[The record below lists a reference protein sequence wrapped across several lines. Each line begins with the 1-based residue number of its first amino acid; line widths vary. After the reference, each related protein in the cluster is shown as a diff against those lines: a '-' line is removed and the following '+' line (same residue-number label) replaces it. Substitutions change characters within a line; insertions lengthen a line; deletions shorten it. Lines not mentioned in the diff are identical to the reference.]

1 MNTKGKTEDIIK
13 KQDMVRKSIVK
24 QYVEYRKIRN
34 FTQEDLANMM
44 GVKRPNI
51 SRFETGQYNP
61 TLDLM
66 VKIAECLDLEI
77 EISLVNKLGDG
88 EENGR
93 K

>member
-1 MNTKGKTEDIIK
+1 MNTKGKREDIIK
-13 KQDMVRKSIVK
+13 KQDLVRKNIVK
-24 QYVEYRKIRN
+24 QYIEYRKSRN

-88 EENGR
+88 E
-93 K
+93 

>member
-24 QYVEYRKIRN
+24 QYVKYRKIRN